1 MKAQVI
7 IERGADGT
15 FDANM
20 EYIKDI
26 PFGLLGQGK
35 TVAETI
41 ADFYN
46 SYEEMR
52 AMYQAESKTCPAL
65 DFEFKYDIPSFLQ
78 YYAYA
83 FTLAGLERITGV
95 NQKQLGHYISG
106 FRKPSRMDGT
116 ENRGKNQ
123 NVRKRNRI
131 RSVCLI
137 ITNYLPNGM
146 APSFRGGF
154 LLHQNPLEFPDDPP
168 HGRLAHLVLIA
179 EMGHDVSSFQSIS
192 PEPHE
197 ILVQFQMFHILDG
210 YPRPGQPY
218 QQVAVVF
225 QRFIYYHAS
234 PSFSSTATRF
244 AVVVIS
250 STDTTGRGRA
260 ATPFA
265 TALASISSP
274 SITLLDCCTEIGTP
288 PPI

>member
-26 PFGLLGQGK
+26 PSGLLGQGK

-52 AMYQAESKTCPAL
+52 AMYQAEGKTCPAL

-106 FRKPSRMDGT
+106 FRKPSERT
-116 ENRGKNQ
+116 ARKIEEKIKTFAKEIES
-123 NVRKRNRI
+123 VRF
-131 RSVCLI
+131 V
-137 ITNYLPNGM
+137 
-146 APSFRGGF
+146 
-154 LLHQNPLEFPDDPP
+154 
-168 HGRLAHLVLIA
+168 
-179 EMGHDVSSFQSIS
+179 
-192 PEPHE
+192 
-197 ILVQFQMFHILDG
+197 
-210 YPRPGQPY
+210 
-218 QQVAVVF
+218 
-225 QRFIYYHAS
+225 
-234 PSFSSTATRF
+234 
-244 AVVVIS
+244 
-250 STDTTGRGRA
+250 
-260 ATPFA
+260 
-265 TALASISSP
+265 
-274 SITLLDCCTEIGTP
+274 
-288 PPI
+288 